1 MSNARYLVVPGVTIR
16 HQIAGKALKEV
27 RGPFS
32 AAVRLVLKDSD
43 GLFTSFSAAKNN
55 FTVGLLYHKPT
66 IKYIHML
73 F

>member
-43 GLFTSFSAAKNN
+43 GLFTFFSAAAMTN
-55 FTVGLLYHKPT
+55 LLQKRLYRRLIIP
-66 IKYIHML
+66 
-73 F
+73 